1 MEEADLN
8 TSTALVRVGKYVFL
22 VVSLWT
28 LWCVA
33 MVLWPAV
40 FAQAVLRALAR
51 VSIVLLPALVFYFN
65 QHNKQSLKDYFL
77 LRENGLYGV
86 FIGAGVVLL
95 YFGLRWWGNYPAV
108 YSAFKLPK
116 GFALWLN
123 FIIGSPLAEELFFR
137 GIVFKELQK
146 MMGVSKAA
154 ILSALAF
161 GAIHVPQWML
171 LDDLYG
177 IELMSVFG
185 SIFIYGVIFAFLVYF
200 TKSLWAALLPHW
212 INNFILL
219 AIA

>member
-1 MEEADLN
+1 MVEADLN
-8 TSTALVRVGKYVFL
+8 TQTTLVRVGKYVCL

-28 LWCVA
+28 FWCAA

-40 FAQAVLRALAR
+40 FAQSVLRALAR
-51 VSIVLLPALVFYFN
+51 VSIVLLPALVFFFS
-65 QHNKQSLKDYFL
+65 QHNEQSFRDYFL
-77 LRENGLYGV
+77 LRKNSFSGG

-95 YFGLRWWGNYPAV
+95 YFGLRWWGNY
-108 YSAFKLPK
+108 SAIFSGFKLPT

-123 FIIGSPLAEELFFR
+123 FIVGSPFAEELFFR
-137 GIVFKELQK
+137 GVVFKELQK
-146 MMGVSKAA
+146 MMGVSKAS

-161 GAIHVPQWML
+161 GAMHVPQWLL
-171 LDDLYG
+171 LDGLYG

-185 SIFIYGVIFAFLVYF
+185 SIFMYGMIFALLVYF